1 MQYHC
6 MNIKSNT
13 IKTLNHCQI
22 TVDAANQPIFTHAKE
37 LKIQF
42 PDKFGFDKYF
52 CLFASLHIETPLLI
66 IRGQV
71 IKSSGLDEIICT
83 YGLPIG
89 GAYFDIKNQLTT
101 VNDIKRARYS
111 LQVGGCVIY
120 AKLKQENIGSD
131 ALIFAWLA
139 NKSKISEMCFY
150 WKVIHQLMIDFLVFV
165 RSLILHCYI
174 NSYTG
179 TLL

>member
-1 MQYHC
+1 

-13 IKTLNHCQI
+13 IKTLNHGQI
-22 TVDAANQPIFTHAKE
+22 TVDTANQPIFTHAKE

-42 PDKFGFDKYF
+42 SDKFGFDKYF

-83 YGLPIG
+83 CGLSIG

-120 AKLKQENIGSD
+120 AKLKQENFGSE
-131 ALIFAWLA
+131 ALIF
-139 NKSKISEMCFY
+139 S
-150 WKVIHQLMIDFLVFV
+150 
-165 RSLILHCYI
+165 
-174 NSYTG
+174 
-179 TLL
+179 